1 MNHGKKYWVGGISAL
16 ALSCPF
22 AALAQT
28 MPNEREERVAADE
41 RARSDSDI
49 VVTATRRDESILQAP
64 ISITAYSQES
74 LDLKGVRNMEDL
86 ARMTPG
92 ISINQG
98 TFGIKY
104 LVIRGLSSSVGATM
118 NGVYIDDTPVQVRS
132 VSLTTNFYPAMFDL
146 ERVEVLRG
154 PQGTLYGAGAMG
166 GAVRFISAKPGFSEF
181 TGYSR
186 AELATTEGGGLSY
199 EGGAA
204 VGGPIIK
211 DKLAFRVS
219 AYYRRDGGYIDRV
232 PIVANRGTARK
243 NHNERDT
250 FVGQAQLAFKPT
262 DDTTITAGV
271 FHQKANRDNSDQFW
285 EWRESNPYDRPAY
298 PKFTSGEGL
307 DSYGRDRATIYSLK
321 VEQDLG
327 PATLIS
333 NTSITDRRVVNK
345 DDATAFYIDI
355 FGALGPVFGFPGPI
369 PADLDFPGIDE
380 RAVINLQMRQRAFTQ
395 ELRIQSNPDTGPL
408 SYVAGVFY
416 QNSRQTAEEFDT
428 APATDGPF
436 LWDALG
442 LVPVVNGTVGYLLDQ
457 ARDKQFAVFGNV
469 EYQLT
474 DKLSVNAGLRYS
486 YVTFDFR
493 QVSGYKLPT
502 DDVNT
507 GRTSESP
514 ITPKFGI
521 EYEPNENL
529 MFYASTGKGFRPGGT
544 NSIPAPGT
552 LDDACQAQ
560 LRSLGYPDGYPPR
573 QYRSDSTWSYEV
585 GAKGRAGGWL
595 TFAGDVFQID
605 WTDVQ
610 RTRSVLSCGNPFLDN
625 LGKSRARGVEGKIT
639 VTPITGLS
647 LDANFSYTNAKVR
660 ETLTVPTNPLPIVTK
675 GDRFAPPWI
684 ISLAADYETALGTGD
699 AIGYGHVQYD
709 YRSGYTTPKGNAG
722 YDPNYA
728 LIEARNFVS
737 ARLGVRSGGVNAS
750 VFVDNLLNSQDE
762 LGRLA
767 LGGGERLLRQTYR
780 PRTWGA
786 TLSYSF

>member
-1 MNHGKKYWVGGISAL
+1 MAS
-16 ALSCPF
+16 
-22 AALAQT
+22 AQT
-28 MPNEREERVAADE
+28 SAEEREARVAADE
-41 RARSDSDI
+41 QARNNSDI
-49 VVTATRRDESILQAP
+49 IVTATRRDESILSAP
-64 ISITAYSQES
+64 LSITAYSQES
-74 LDLKGVRNMEDL
+74 LDTKGVRNMEDL

-92 ISINQG
+92 VSINQG

-154 PQGTLYGAGAMG
+154 PQGTLFGAGAMG
-166 GAVRFISAKPGFSEF
+166 GAVRFISTKPGFSEY
-181 TGYSR
+181 TGYAR
-186 AELATTEGGGLSY
+186 GELATTEGGGLSY

-219 AYYRRDGGYIDRV
+219 GYYRRDGGYIDRV
-232 PIVANRGTARK
+232 PIVPSRGTARK

-250 FVGQAQLAFKPT
+250 YVGQAQLAFKPT
-262 DDTTITAGV
+262 EDTTITAGV
-271 FHQKANRDNSDQFW
+271 FHQQADRDNSDQFW
-285 EWRESNPYDRPAY
+285 EWRASNPYDRPAY

-321 VEQDLG
+321 IEQDLG
-327 PATLIS
+327 PASLIS
-333 NTSITDRRVVNK
+333 NTAITDRRAVNK
-345 DDATAFYIDI
+345 DDGTAFFIDI
-355 FGALGPVFGFPGPI
+355 LGGLGPLLGYPGPI
-369 PADLDFPGIDE
+369 PADIDLPGIDE
-380 RAVINLQMRQRAFTQ
+380 RAVINLEMRQRSFTQ
-395 ELRIQSNPDTGPL
+395 ELRIQSNPDTGPI

-436 LWDALG
+436 LWDLLG
-442 LVPVVNGTVGYLLDQ
+442 LVPVVNGTIGYLLDQ
-457 ARDKQFAVFGNV
+457 ARDKQFGVFGNL
-469 EYQLT
+469 EYNLT
-474 DKLSVNAGLRYS
+474 DKLSVSAGVRYS
-486 YVTFDFR
+486 YITFDFR
-493 QVSGYKLPT
+493 QVSGFKLPT
-502 DDVNT
+502 DAVNV

-521 EYEPNENL
+521 EYTPNENL
-529 MFYASTGKGFRPGGT
+529 MFYASAGKGFRPGGT

-552 LDDACQAQ
+552 LDEACQAQ
-560 LRSLGYPDGYPPR
+560 LRSLGYADGYPPR

-585 GAKGRAGGWL
+585 GAKGRVGNWL

-610 RTRSVLSCGNPFLDN
+610 RTRNVLNCGNPFLDN

-647 LDANFSYTNAKVR
+647 LDANFSYTDARVQQ
-660 ETLTVPTNPLPIVTK
+660 TLTVPTNPLPIVTK
-675 GDRFAPPWI
+675 GDRFAPAWI
-684 ISLAADYETALGTGD
+684 ISLAADYETELGAGNTV
-699 AIGYGHVQYD
+699 GYGHVQYD
-709 YRSGYTTPKGNAG
+709 YRSGYTTPTGNAG

-728 LIEARNFVS
+728 LIDTRNFVS
-737 ARLGVRSGGVNAS
+737 ARLGVRTGGANVS
-750 VFVDNLLNSQDE
+750 VFVDNLLKSEDE

-767 LGGGERLLRQTYR
+767 LGGGERLLRQVYR

-786 TLSYSF
+786 TVSYRF

>member
-1 MNHGKKYWVGGISAL
+1 M
-16 ALSCPF
+16 
-22 AALAQT
+22 
-28 MPNEREERVAADE
+28 
-41 RARSDSDI
+41 
-49 VVTATRRDESILQAP
+49 TATRREESLLDVP
-64 ISITAYSQES
+64 VSITAYNQQS
-74 LDLKGVRNMEDL
+74 LDLKGIKNIEDL

-92 ISINQG
+92 VSINQG

-132 VSLTTNFYPAMFDL
+132 VSLTSNFYPAMFDL

-154 PQGTLYGAGAMG
+154 PQGTLFGAGAMG
-166 GAVRFISAKPGFSEF
+166 GAIRFISAKPGFTEF
-181 TGYSR
+181 SGYSR
-186 AELATTEGGGLSY
+186 AEVATTEGGDLSY
-199 EGGAA
+199 EGGTA

-232 PIVANRGTARK
+232 PIIASRGTARK

-250 FVGQAQLAFKPT
+250 YVGQAQLAFKPAE
-262 DDTTITAGV
+262 DTTITGGV
-271 FHQKANRDNSDQFW
+271 FYQQANRDNSDQFW
-285 EWRESNPYDRPAY
+285 DWRATNVYDRPPY
-298 PKFTSGEGL
+298 REFTSGDGL

-333 NTSITDRRVVNK
+333 NTAITDRRAVNR
-345 DDATAFYIDI
+345 DDATAFFLDL
-355 FGALGPVFGFPGPI
+355 FGGTGPLFEGALGFPSDGPFPI
-369 PADLDFPGIDE
+369 DFNLPGTDE
-380 RAVINLQMRQRAFTQ
+380 RAVIDLEMRQRAFTQ
-395 ELRIQSNPDTGPL
+395 ELRIQSNPGTGPI
-408 SYVAGVFY
+408 SYVAGLFY

-428 APATDGPF
+428 APATNGPF
-436 LWDALG
+436 LWDVLG
-442 LVPVVNGTVGYLLDQ
+442 FVPVVNGNIGYLLDQ
-457 ARDKQFAVFGNV
+457 SRDTQFAVFGNID
-469 EYQLT
+469 YKLT

-493 QVSGYKLPT
+493 QVGGNNLPT
-502 DDVNT
+502 DAVNN

-521 EYEPNENL
+521 EYNPTENL

-552 LDDACQAQ
+552 LTDACQLQ
-560 LRSLGYPDGYPPR
+560 LQALGYADGYPPR

-585 GAKGRAGGWL
+585 GAKGRAGSWL

-610 RTRSVLSCGNPFLDN
+610 RTRSVLNCGNPFLDN
-625 LGKSRARGVEGKIT
+625 LGKSRARGVEAKIT
-639 VTPITGLS
+639 LTPIAGLS
-647 LDANFSYTNAKVR
+647 LDANFSYTDARVQQ
-660 ETLTVPTNPLPIVTK
+660 TLTVPTNPLPLVTK

-684 ISLAADYETALGTGD
+684 ISLAADYESELGIGD
-699 AIGYGHVQYD
+699 TVGYGHVQWD
-709 YRSGYTTPKGNAG
+709 HRSGMTAPSGNAG
-722 YDPNYA
+722 FDPNYA
-728 LIEARNFVS
+728 RIETRDFVA
-737 ARLGVRSGGVNAS
+737 ARLGVRTNGVNVS

-767 LGGGERLLRQTYR
+767 LGGGERLLRQVYR
-780 PRTWGA
+780 PRTFGITA
-786 TLSYSF
+786 SHSF